1 MRRFTCL
8 IASVLFAANLF
19 ANDAPPLP
27 TPEPDVTV
35 REVRY
40 DGKLSDTEARFTAE
54 VDVQVTGKGEAA
66 VPLFDGDVAVLTSK
80 FPEGV
85 TLERKGP
92 AYTLVI
98 TKEGRHKLKLDL
110 LAKITRA
117 EPWNQITFN
126 GPVAAIASV
135 KAQAAGEGVEVQ
147 LLKGTVSDSGA
158 ARVAGFLGAEQTVA
172 LRWQSKIAE
181 VARKALLTCDSV
193 VAVQITPTVVKYN
206 TALRY
211 EVVQGSIKQLQ
222 VTLPPNQALTKLQ
235 GENVRDWQVKEQTL
249 VIEFVRPVEKNY
261 ALTLFSEQTVES
273 AAATVGVVP
282 PQPLEVEREAGA
294 LTVSAEDVLVE
305 IEKADGLRQVNAA
318 AGALAAYQFHAR
330 PIGLAL
336 KLRRIEPVVNVVD
349 RVTTRLEES
358 RLLVTHAL
366 SLSVEKAGIYALEL
380 APQTGFVVA
389 DVRGE
394 GVEDWKS
401 SGGKL
406 TVTFAS
412 RVLGKRTLD
421 VQLEQ
426 ALTPVGADSIRDRE
440 AEKSRLQTAPTD
452 NIRKVV
458 ILPLR
463 LTGAAK
469 ETAQVGVA
477 AAAGIQIKT
486 AADGLAGLREV
497 PINLLANRTDEVL
510 AYNAE
515 QADWK
520 LTLTAER
527 LAARITADIFNLV
540 TVGDGIVGGSATI
553 RYAILNQG
561 VQEFRLKLPALWK
574 NIDFTGPN
582 IRRKEQ
588 QGDVWVIGLQEK
600 AWGGYTLVVT
610 YDMQFDPHKAALP
623 VGGIHCAGV
632 ERETGSIA
640 VTSASNLQIAEGK
653 KSAGVEATVPASSSG
668 NVPAAPAAT
677 IRRVDEGEL
686 AAHDRALIT
695 RPVLLA
701 YQYTGDA
708 YEVITEVTRFEEL
721 PVLEAVADRTQLT
734 TVVTEDGQTLTQASF
749 LVKNNDKQ
757 FQSFTLPTGAEF
769 WSCYVRSEPAKPE
782 RSGDKLLVPLP
793 RGVNRD
799 EAFAVDIVYK
809 KSVGSLKSLWPREL
823 ALSAPVTDM
832 QTTYAEWELFV
843 PQTQRLANFGGN
855 MIVARGTTY
864 DLRDAWREF
873 IRFYDNF
880 VREYIGA
887 MFAFSALF
895 VLTFLVAVAFRRGWR
910 GALTVVAVLAVFVLL
925 AGMLLPVMMSTRK
938 AAYESRR
945 ATANQLVDLPQGRTD
960 TSRVSGEERDGK
972 ESAAR
977 GEKKLE
983 ELKVTAGKPV
993 FAGTPTPVK
1002 APNLE
1007 QRDGDSDLRSRS
1019 TAGGVVVLGQEIAAR
1034 DIAGTAAANG
1044 RATDG
1049 ANRYTGGTTYY
1060 RGTAITA
1067 GGTLVLN
1074 SDNSDLG
1081 LVSGL
1086 RPIRI
1091 EIPKTGTR
1099 FVFTKVLNVRSE
1111 PLSVS
1116 ATALDNEAFKIARG
1130 TAQALVF
1137 VAGLALLWWQW
1148 RTSRRRSFVVA
1159 LGLALTLGG
1168 VGALLLSARMLDAAL
1183 ILLAPMIGLLLLG
1196 WLTRK
1201 AWRAIPAKAKV
1212 VASPV
1217 STPPPVIAALVLAL
1231 LAAAGVQAATMEKVM
1246 IVSATYTGVVSEA
1259 KAPSDVRGTAQ
1270 FEAVLELSAT
1280 ETNQMVRLFG
1290 EDVAVQE
1297 FSGPKGESKATG
1309 WCAWFSRKK
1318 ETETRLVRDGKS
1330 VSVLLP
1336 DKGTATVRLKF
1347 LVKITGDVTKR
1358 KLEFAIPPA
1367 LVSRLAVTLEEP
1379 QAVVELPTAVSFAT
1393 KPDGQKTRVE
1403 AVIGSGEKVDLSWTP
1418 RMKKA
1423 GEIAATV
1430 FCQNTSLVT
1439 FGGGVVNTRST
1450 LDFTVTQ
1457 GELRQMQV
1465 KLPVGHRLMRVEG
1478 EGIRTWKLDGETV
1491 NVELLKGVSPSYRL
1505 TVETETPLEKASVK
1519 VETPHAAD
1527 VKRETGLVGLKAS
1540 DELSVS
1546 VETATELQKVDV
1558 EEFAR
1563 ATNVKAAPEVS
1574 SAYRFLKPGFA
1585 LTARVEAVQPQIEA
1599 AVRNQIR
1606 VGTEQLS
1613 LSATVEYVIK
1623 RAGVFTLRLALPP
1636 EYRVERVTG
1645 QNIAQYV
1652 EKTEGKQRVLEV
1664 TLKQRTIGAYTLQ
1677 VNLRRALA
1685 ELPKKLELIG
1695 VQPLDA
1701 QKLTGFVSASS
1712 EEGVQLRSESFD
1724 GLTEVPSAMVA
1735 DWAGRTGNALAFK
1748 LLPSETGAMAWK
1760 LTATTERIDSWV
1772 RAEVMNWATVTETLL
1787 SGRSLVRYEI
1797 QNAPCKEFRVKVP
1810 AAWRNV
1816 EINGANIRRKD
1827 RDEASGEWRVELQNK
1842 VRGIYTLTVTWE
1854 RPWNVKDGVLELP
1867 GVEAVGVE
1875 RENGTIAVLA
1885 QPPLKVETKE
1895 SSVELLKIDRREVPD
1910 WAEAAGQTPTLA
1922 FRYLRP
1928 GYKLTLSAQRFEEA
1942 EVLQALVDNVNLTT
1956 VVSEDG
1962 QMMTEMSLAIRNN
1975 ARQYLEVTLPA
1986 NATNV
1991 WSAFVA
1997 GQPVRPSVRGG
2008 KLLLP
2013 LERSGADGAAIA
2025 VELIYIGSD
2034 KFPRTRGTV
2043 DLQSPALDVPFKN
2056 ARWDLY
2062 LPPDYSYRRFEGTM
2076 KRELMA
2082 VAAVAARPVVELFS
2096 LGDYTVAEQRNKA
2109 VRELDLNN
2117 SISNVKDQLKS
2128 GKLNEAAQ
2136 GWNRYR
2142 GNVNVDDSRANDQL
2156 KQVEKEVRKAQGQQ
2170 LVQAQQKFI
2179 ADNNGALV
2187 QQSFQYDRQ
2196 TANQPPP
2203 QQAPQG
2209 GQVVFDAEAAEQ
2221 QAEKVAKAQEITVAK
2236 ALPLRVNLPKR
2247 GIHLTFTQTLQTE
2260 IRKPMTVQFL
2270 AAESKGLGTTGTV
2283 GLTLAGFGVLWA
2295 LVGLVRRRKA

>member
-1 MRRFTCL
+1 MRRFVCL
-8 IASVLFAANLF
+8 IAFVLFATNLF
-19 ANDAPPLP
+19 ATNAPPAKIV
-27 TPEPDVTV
+27 TPVPKPDVTV

-273 AAATVGVVP
+273 AAATVRVVP
-282 PQPLEVEREAGA
+282 PQPLEVEREVGA

-336 KLRRIEPVVNVVD
+336 KLRRIEPVVNVAD

-380 APQTGFVVA
+380 VPQTGFVVA

-406 TVTFAS
+406 AVTFAS
-412 RVLGKRTLD
+412 RVLGKRALE

-426 ALTPVGADSIRDRE
+426 ALKSVP
-440 AEKSRLQTAPTD
+440 EKFTIA
-452 NIRKVV
+452 
-458 ILPLR
+458 PLR
-463 LTGAAK
+463 LAGAAK
-469 ETAQVGVA
+469 ETAQVGAA

-497 PINLLANRTDEVL
+497 PINLLANRSDEVL

-561 VQEFRLKLPALWK
+561 VQEFRVKLPALWK
-574 NIDFTGPN
+574 NIEFTGPN

-623 VGGIHCAGV
+623 VGGIHCVGV

-653 KSAGVEATVPASSSG
+653 KESGVKSQKPEGTT
-668 NVPAAPAAT
+668 AT
-677 IRRVDEGEL
+677 IRRIDESEL
-686 AAHDRALIT
+686 PEHDRALIT

-708 YEVITEVTRFEEL
+708 YEVVTEVTRFEEL

-757 FQSFTLPTGAEF
+757 FQSFTLPAGAEF
-769 WSCYVRSEPAKPE
+769 WSCYVRGEPAKPE

-809 KSVGSLKSLWPREL
+809 KSVGSLKTLWRDIE
-823 ALSAPVTDM
+823 LSAPVTDM

-843 PQTQRLANFGGN
+843 PTTRRLANFGGN
-855 MIVARGTTY
+855 MIAARGTTY
-864 DLRDAWREF
+864 GLRDAWREF
-873 IRFYDNF
+873 VRCYDNF
-880 VREYIGA
+880 LREYIGA
-887 MFAFSALF
+887 MVAFAALF
-895 VLTFLVAVAFRRGWR
+895 VLGFLVAVAFRRGWR
-910 GALTVVAVLAVFVLL
+910 GALAVVGTLAVFVLL
-925 AGMLLPVMMSTRK
+925 SAMLMPVLMSTR
-938 AAYESRR
+938 R
-945 ATANQLVDLPQGRTD
+945 
-960 TSRVSGEERDGK
+960 
-972 ESAAR
+972 AAR
-977 GEKKLE
+977 MSYERQAQGMAENAEAARPGETAAKEEVSDKRVE
-983 ELKVTAGKPV
+983 ELKVDVPKPKFV
-993 FAGTPTPVK
+993 GTPMPVK

-1007 QRDGDSDLRSRS
+1007 QRAGEGDLRSRRS
-1019 TAGGVVVLGQEIAAR
+1019 DSGVVVLGTDGFTRGTTVTAGGVVTLTGEN
-1034 DIAGTAAANG
+1034 T
-1044 RATDG
+1044 
-1049 ANRYTGGTTYY
+1049 YTGGT
-1060 RGTAITA
+1060 
-1067 GGTLVLN
+1067 
-1074 SDNSDLG
+1074 S
-1081 LVSGL
+1081 VSGL

-1091 EIPKTGTR
+1091 EIPKAGTR

-1116 ATALDNEAFKIARG
+1116 AVALDNEKFKIARG
-1130 TAQALVF
+1130 VSQALVF

-1148 RTSRRRSFVVA
+1148 RTSKRRSSVVA
-1159 LGLALTLGG
+1159 LGLALALGG
-1168 VGALLLSARMLDAAL
+1168 VGALLLSARVLDAAL
-1183 ILLAPMIGLLLLG
+1183 ILLAPMIGLVVLG
-1196 WLTRK
+1196 WLTHK
-1201 AWRAIPAKAKV
+1201 VWRAIPVKV
-1212 VASPV
+1212 KSAGTADA
-1217 STPPPVIAALVLAL
+1217 TPPPVIAVLAL
-1231 LAAAGVQAATMEKVM
+1231 ALISAASVQAAPMDKVT
-1246 IVSATYTGVVSEA
+1246 IVSATYSGVVSEA

-1280 ETNQMVRLFG
+1280 ETNQTVRLFG

-1309 WCAWFSRKK
+1309 WFSWFSRKK

-1330 VSVLLP
+1330 VSVMLP

-1347 LVKITGDVTKR
+1347 LVKVGGDVTKR
-1358 KLEFAIPPA
+1358 KLEFGIPPA

-1393 KPDGQKTRVE
+1393 KPDGLKTRVE

-1478 EGIRTWKLDGETV
+1478 EGIRTWKLDGQMV

-1574 SAYRFLKPGFA
+1574 SAYRFLKPGFE

-1599 AVRNQIR
+1599 VVRNQIR

-1645 QNIAQYV
+1645 QNIAQHV
-1652 EKTEGKQRVLEV
+1652 EKTEGQRVLEV
-1664 TLKQRTIGAYTLQ
+1664 TLKQRTMGAYTLQ
-1677 VNLRRALA
+1677 VNLRRTLA

-1748 LLPSETGAMAWK
+1748 LLPAETGAMAWK

-1772 RAEVMNWATVTETLL
+1772 RAEVMNWVTVTETLL

-1816 EINGANIRRKD
+1816 EINGTNIRRKD

-1928 GYKLTLSAQRFEEA
+1928 GYKLTLAAQRFEEA

-2082 VAAVAARPVVELFS
+2082 VAAIAAKPVVELFS

-2109 VRELDLNN
+2109 VRESDLQS
-2117 SISNVKDQLKS
+2117 SISNVKAQLKS

-2136 GWNRYR
+2136 NYNRYR
-2142 GNVNVDDSRANDQL
+2142 GNFNVDDTRANDEL
-2156 KQVEKEVRKAQGQQ
+2156 RQVEKEVRKAQGQQ
-2170 LVQAQQKFI
+2170 LVQAQQKFS
-2179 ADNNGALV
+2179 ADNNGWL
-2187 QQSFQYDRQ
+2187 
-2196 TANQPPP
+2196 PP
-2203 QQAPQG
+2203 QQGQMAQSDRQQIAQPQA
-2209 GQVVFDAEAAEQ
+2209 QVVFDAEAAEQ

-2247 GIHLTFTQTLQTE
+2247 GIHLGFTQTLQTE
-2260 IRKPMTVQFL
+2260 VRKPMTVQFL
-2270 AAESKGLGTTGTV
+2270 AAESKGLGMTGSV
-2283 GLTLAGFGVLWA
+2283 GLTLAGFGALWA